1 MIKARTISQIQRPLQ
16 GDAVG
21 RRKPN
26 PATFVPDDV
35 RARIVE
41 LYQGG
46 MSMRR
51 IGELLVS
58 EGVEAPPT
66 TIPWGTGTIK
76 AVLNADK

>member
-16 GDAVG
+16 GDSVG
-21 RRKPN
+21 VRKPN
-26 PATFVPDDV
+26 LATFVSAEV

-58 EGVEAPPT
+58 EGVESPPM
-66 TIPWGTGTIK
+66 TIPWGTNAIK
-76 AVLNADK
+76 SVLDAEK